1 MKICIFTENHLKGG
15 VDTFLINLINAW
27 PDPEDSLTLMCNSS
41 HPGLETI
48 HQKVKRNFALKSYN
62 RFYATKFA
70 ACQDRYGI
78 GQLFPVRAF
87 FVLSYRFLQYPIL
100 FPWYVF
106 SLSLKF
112 WASGFDRLLVVNGG
126 YPASLLCRSALVAW
140 RLSGKSRL
148 GILNFHNSAPVAQ
161 RRYRYFEDFID
172 RLVVRSSSYIV
183 SVTQNCLDTLNNRP
197 AFMSYQHFKVIRN
210 GIEDPLIKNS
220 HKTKNLGDNP
230 KQSPYILMLGTYE
243 PRKGHLFLLK
253 AFQLV
258 HQAHSDMKLEI
269 YGYGVGNQKKM
280 VSDEVER
287 LGLGNAVELNDFTSE
302 TFNLIRNAKVLV
314 APSQEYESF
323 NMTIIEAMAC
333 GVPVVATDVGGM
345 PEVLEGSGAGYLVAK
360 DDSAGFVWKI
370 NEILGDELLA
380 SSLSLK
386 GRQTYEDKFMATAM
400 AIEYRRLLDF

>member
-1 MKICIFTENHLKGG
+1 MKVCIFTENHLKGG
-15 VDTFLINLINAW
+15 VDTFLTNLINAW
-27 PDPEDSLTLMCNSS
+27 PEPSDTLTLMCNSS
-41 HPGLETI
+41 HPGLVTI
-48 HQKVKRNFALKSYN
+48 SQKVKRIFVIKKYN
-62 RFYATKFA
+62 RLYATKLA
-70 ACQDRYGI
+70 AGQDRYGI
-78 GQLFPVRAF
+78 GQIFVARAF
-87 FVLSYRFLQYPIL
+87 LVLSYRLFQYPIL

-112 WASGFDRLLVVNGG
+112 RKSKFDRLLVVNGG

-148 GILNFHNSAPVAQ
+148 GILNFHSTAPVAQ

-210 GIEDPLIKNS
+210 GIEDPLIKKS
-220 HKTKNLGDNP
+220 HKTKILGDNP

-258 HQAHSDMKLEI
+258 HQAYPDMNLKI
-269 YGYGVGNQKKM
+269 YGYGVGNQKKT

-287 LGLGNAVELNDFTSE
+287 LGLGYAVELNDFTSQTYE
-302 TFNLIRNAKVLV
+302 LLRSAKILV

-323 NMTIIEAMAC
+323 NLTIIEAMAC
-333 GVPVVATDVGGM
+333 GLPVVTTDVGGM
-345 PEVLEGSGAGYLVAK
+345 PEVLGDSGAGYISSKDNPEEFAAK
-360 DDSAGFVWKI
+360 VVR
-370 NEILGDELLA
+370 ILEND
-380 SSLSLK
+380 
-386 GRQTYEDKFMATAM
+386 
-400 AIEYRRLLDF
+400 AIESAMRINGRETYVKKYTASKMASKYRKLLL